1 MVISDPRHTECSQKQ
16 DDHNIYVIM
25 QTSCW
30 YHWTKEC
37 SLTLWHLYYIYI
49 MPLISLIL
57 YSLICHLYYAPCLA
71 CWALFSSLVPAMC
84 FHDNIYI
91 MLIFCEIWA
100 LRVSGITYDHL
111 YMYVY
116 MYICIYIHTYIYLY
130 IYIYIYICRHV
141 GSFGYVGSFGIFGQ
155 IAFWYTV
162 YNKTQEAP

>member
-49 MPLISLIL
+49 MPLMSLIL

-84 FHDNIYI
+84 FHDNINI
-91 MLIFCEIWA
+91 MLIFLLWDLSTPC
-100 LRVSGITYDHL
+100 VGDHL
-111 YMYVY
+111 RPLIYVCIY
-116 MYICIYIHTYIYLY
+116 VHMYIYTHIYLSIY
-130 IYIYIYICRHV
+130 IYIYIYV
-141 GSFGYVGSFGIFGQ
+141 GM
-155 IAFWYTV
+155 
-162 YNKTQEAP
+162 